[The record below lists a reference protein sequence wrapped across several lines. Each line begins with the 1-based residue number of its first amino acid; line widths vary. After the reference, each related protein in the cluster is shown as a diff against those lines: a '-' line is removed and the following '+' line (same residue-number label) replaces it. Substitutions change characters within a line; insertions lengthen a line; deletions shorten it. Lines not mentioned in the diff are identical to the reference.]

1 VSASRQIN
9 ISIFYQWEIDFTH
22 RGHHARTREQ
32 NVDAQKLAG
41 VHVTMS
47 LAANGS
53 GELRQRFM
61 PAPKEITIALD
72 LLSLAGRG

>member
-1 VSASRQIN
+1 
-9 ISIFYQWEIDFTH
+9 
-22 RGHHARTREQ
+22 
-32 NVDAQKLAG
+32 
-41 VHVTMS
+41 MS